1 MDLKPHNNYVTAILT
16 AAGLSSRMKEY
27 KPLLKWQQTTLIEYQ
42 IMSLFDGGV
51 DEVLVVVGYNY
62 QLIKPY
68 IENTKATV
76 VFNNRFDNG
85 RTTSIIEGLK
95 FVSNDTNSIMILG
108 VDQPRNSVIINQLLD
123 KHSSSDYL
131 ITYPSFD
138 GRGGHPIIFSSILR
152 EELMLISET
161 SSGIRL
167 ITEKYKE
174 KINKVEMQEPLVRL
188 DLNTSNEYSEAF
200 ARWGSR

>member
-1 MDLKPHNNYVTAILT
+1 MDPKPHNNYVTAILT

-51 DEVLVVVGYNY
+51 DEVLVVVGYNHE
-62 QLIKPY
+62 LIKPY

-85 RTTSIIEGLK
+85 RATSIIEGLK
-95 FVSNDTNSIMILG
+95 FVSSDANSIMILG
-108 VDQPRNSVIINQLLD
+108 VDQPRNSFIVNSLVNQHD
-123 KHSSSDYL
+123 SSNCL
-131 ITYPSFD
+131 ITYPSFK
-138 GRGGHPIIFSSILR
+138 GKGGHPIIFSSTLKK
-152 EELMLISET
+152 ELALISDR
-161 SSGIRL
+161 SSGLRL
-167 ITEKYKE
+167 ITEKYKD

-188 DLNTSNEYSEAF
+188 DLNTADEYIDGF
-200 ARWGSR
+200 AKWGR